1 MADLLA
7 LTLSGF
13 ALGIIS
19 GANPCA
25 LPLVPGFIGYL
36 STRSSA
42 LGSYERSFIG
52 IIVVLGVTTGM
63 VGFAAAATAFHTSLG
78 GLLTVATPAVVVV
91 LLLFGTL
98 LITNHSP
105 FYRIP
110 QVKLPRAKSPL
121 LMAYAYGGLYGVIAL
136 PCSSLVILPFTIAVS
151 LSGLAALGAFVIFLS
166 FGLGLGLPVILV
178 SFLSRAQGDWLA
190 RQIAM
195 RSRAMNVVAGAILI
209 GVAIYDLLVVQQFIG
224 VYLLRTG

>member
-1 MADLLA
+1 MADMLA

-36 STRSSA
+36 SSRTND
-42 LGSYERSFIG
+42 LGSFERSFIG
-52 IIVVLGVTTGM
+52 IIVVLGVISGM

-78 GLLTVATPAVVVV
+78 WLLTVATPVVVVV

-98 LITNHSP
+98 LIVNHNP
-105 FYRIP
+105 FSRIP
-110 QVKLPRAKSPL
+110 QVKLPQARSPL
-121 LMAYAYGGLYGVIAL
+121 LLAYGYGSLYGVIAL

-151 LSGLAALGAFVIFLS
+151 LSGVAALGAFVIFLS
-166 FGLGLGLPVILV
+166 FGLGLGLPVIVV
-178 SFLSRAQGDWLA
+178 SLLSRAQGDWLVKQMA
-190 RQIAM
+190 R
-195 RSRAMNVVAGAILI
+195 RSRAMNMVAGAILI
-209 GVAIYDLLVVQQFIG
+209 GVAIYDLLVVQRFIG
-224 VYLLRTG
+224 IYV

>member
-36 STRSSA
+36 STRTNE

-52 IIVVLGVTTGM
+52 IIVVLGVISGM
-63 VGFAAAATAFHTSLG
+63 VGFAVAATAFHTSLG
-78 GLLTVATPAVVVV
+78 GLLTVATPVVIVV

-98 LITNHSP
+98 LIVNHNP
-105 FYRIP
+105 FYRLP
-110 QVKLPRAKSPL
+110 QVRLPQARSSL
-121 LMAYAYGGLYGVIAL
+121 LLAYAYGGLYGVIAL

-151 LSGLAALGAFVIFLS
+151 LSGVAALSAFVIFLS
-166 FGLGLGLPVILV
+166 FGLGLGLPVIVV
-178 SFLSRAQGDWLA
+178 SLLSRAQGDWLVKQMA
-190 RQIAM
+190 R
-195 RSRAMNVVAGAILI
+195 RSRAMNMVAGAILI
-209 GVAIYDLLVVQQFIG
+209 GVAIYDLLVVQQLIG
-224 VYLLRTG
+224 VYL